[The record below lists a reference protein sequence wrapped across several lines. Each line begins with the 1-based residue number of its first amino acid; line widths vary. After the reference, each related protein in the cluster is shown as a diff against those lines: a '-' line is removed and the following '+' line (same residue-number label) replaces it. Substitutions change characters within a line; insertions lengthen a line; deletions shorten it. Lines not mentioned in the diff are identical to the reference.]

1 MLFTLYASRF
11 TTNGFFMNDLITIND
26 LTVRF
31 AVEGQ
36 FFTAVDSVALS
47 IPNAKTVG
55 LIGESGCGKS
65 VTALSIL
72 RLIPNPPGEIS
83 KGQIIFGED
92 DLLKCSI
99 EKLHKIRGREIS
111 MIFQEPMTSLN
122 PVYTVGKQIKE
133 VYDLHFD
140 FSNEEK
146 LERAVRML
154 DLVGIPDPL
163 RHLKAY
169 PHELSGGMRQRVM
182 IAMALACSP
191 KLLIADEPT
200 TALDVTIQAQ
210 VLDLINRIKDE
221 FNMSVLFITHDL
233 GIVAQ
238 MCDYVNVMYAGRI
251 VEKAGVIDL
260 YKHPMHPY
268 TKGLLTSLPKRGLKR
283 GVRLPTIPGIVP
295 DIDKLPKGCR
305 FADRCFKAQA
315 KCRLEDPL
323 LESVEGNREVAC
335 FYPLQD

>member
-1 MLFTLYASRF
+1 
-11 TTNGFFMNDLITIND
+11 MNDLITIND

>member
-1 MLFTLYASRF
+1 
-11 TTNGFFMNDLITIND
+11 MNDLITIND

-283 GVRLPTIPGIVP
+283 GVRLPTIPGIVS